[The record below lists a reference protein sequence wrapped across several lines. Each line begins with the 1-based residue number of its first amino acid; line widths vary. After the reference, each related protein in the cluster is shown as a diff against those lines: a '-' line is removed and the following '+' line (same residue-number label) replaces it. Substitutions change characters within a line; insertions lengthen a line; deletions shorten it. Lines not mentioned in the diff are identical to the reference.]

1 MMQSHAP
8 HPRLTF
14 SGGIARQSVRALP
27 AEVAVA
33 LSYNGSTH
41 AVMMATPA
49 DLMDF
54 ARGFTL
60 AEGIAALEEIERID
74 VVETALGVDLQ
85 IWLATGAATRQSG
98 RRRRMAGPV
107 GCGLCGL
114 DSLEEAVRDAPNVG
128 GALVMTPLQVLSAV
142 ASLPQYQ
149 PLHDLTRAAHCAAL
163 WRPMGPDGPE
173 GIVLA
178 REDVGRHNAV
188 DKLVGALALPAD
200 TAALVLTSRVS
211 IDLVQKACIAGF
223 PILIA
228 ASAPTGAAV
237 TMAEAAGL
245 TLIANAR
252 PDGFDCYT
260 HPHRLRGAEE
270 VADVA

>member
-1 MMQSHAP
+1 MQSHAP
-8 HPRLTF
+8 FARLSF
-14 SGGIARQSVRALP
+14 PGGVGRQSQRVLP

-49 DLMDF
+49 DLTDF

-60 AEGIAALEEIERID
+60 AEGIATLEEIERID
-74 VVETALGVDLQ
+74 AVETPLGVDLQ
-85 IWLATGAATRQSG
+85 IWLTEGAAARQAQ
-98 RRRRMAGPV
+98 RRRSMAGPV

-114 DSLEEAVRDAPNVG
+114 DSLEEAVRDAPQVQ
-128 GALVMTPLQVLSAV
+128 GALRMTPAQVMAAV
-142 ASLPQYQ
+142 ADLPQHQ
-149 PLHDLTRAAHCAAL
+149 PLHDITRAAHCAAL
-163 WRPMGPDGPE
+163 WTADG
-173 GIVLA
+173 IALS

-188 DKLVGALALPAD
+188 DKLVGAMTQPAD
-200 TAALVLTSRVS
+200 RAALILTSRVS
-211 IDLVQKACIAGF
+211 IDLVQKACTAGF
-223 PILIA
+223 PVLIA
-228 ASAPTGAAV
+228 VSAPTAAAV

-252 PDGFDCYT
+252 PDRFDCYT
-260 HPHRLRGAEE
+260 HPRRLRGGQE

>member
-1 MMQSHAP
+1 MQDHASF
-8 HPRLTF
+8 PRLSF
-14 SGGIARQSVRALP
+14 SGGVARESQRVLP

-33 LSYNGSTH
+33 LSYNASTH

-49 DLMDF
+49 DLTDF

-60 AEGIAALEEIERID
+60 AEGLAALEEIERID

-85 IWLATGAATRQSG
+85 IWLTEGAAARQQQ
-98 RRRRMAGPV
+98 RRRSMAGPI

-114 DSLEEAVRDAPNVG
+114 DSLEEAVRDAPAVQG
-128 GALVMTPLQVLSAV
+128 TLRMSPAQVMAAV
-142 ASLPQYQ
+142 AALPQHQ

-163 WRPMGPDGPE
+163 WTRGS
-173 GIVLA
+173 IALS

-188 DKLVGALALPAD
+188 DKLVGAMAQPAQG
-200 TAALVLTSRVS
+200 AALILTSRVS
-211 IDLVQKACIAGF
+211 IDLVQKACTAGF
-223 PILIA
+223 PVLIA
-228 ASAPTGAAV
+228 ASAPTAAAV
-237 TMAEAAGL
+237 RMADGAGL

-260 HPHRLRGAEE
+260 HPHRLTDCKE
-270 VADVA
+270 VAHVA